1 MRKLDFFN
9 EESSFQS
16 GPPQAKYR
24 ATQCVIN
31 VSIIYFL
38 FVAPP
43 HHQKCGQSQGETLMS
58 SLFRPYMCLHPC
70 ININKISFI
79 GKKINNNSDH
89 KLFLCPLL
97 SFKDYT
103 VEDEE
108 DDDMDEGDLLVS
120 SPNISDSSERDASPE
135 ARSQKRH
142 CQSRSP
148 KRTSS
153 LALSGRAHIRGKNCS
168 TQTPTK

>member
-1 MRKLDFFN
+1 
-9 EESSFQS
+9 
-16 GPPQAKYR
+16 
-24 ATQCVIN
+24 
-31 VSIIYFL
+31 
-38 FVAPP
+38 
-43 HHQKCGQSQGETLMS
+43 MS

-135 ARSQKRH
+135 ARSQK
-142 CQSRSP
+142 P
-148 KRTSS
+148 KTPS
-153 LALSGRAHIRGKNCS
+153 LISV
-168 TQTPTK
+168 TQTDIISGSVWASSHKR